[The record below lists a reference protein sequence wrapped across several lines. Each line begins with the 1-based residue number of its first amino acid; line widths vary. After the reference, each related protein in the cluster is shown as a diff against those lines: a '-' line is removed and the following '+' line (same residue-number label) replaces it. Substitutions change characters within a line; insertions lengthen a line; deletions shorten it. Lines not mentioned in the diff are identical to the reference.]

1 MLGKGLY
8 ATSKSSITLSD
19 KSDEKKKIS
28 PNKKDK
34 NNEASSDDLVHQ
46 PN

>member
-19 KSDEKKKIS
+19 KSDEKKNIAPTKKI
-28 PNKKDK
+28 KKGGII
-34 NNEASSDDLVHQ
+34 
-46 PN
+46 